1 MLFLLLAR
9 LVRAVK
15 SMSDG
20 FSLVLAKNDLN
31 AISNQY
37 LSLKK
42 EYEDSIGPVDWF
54 HCMKAF
60 WQFDGFKM
68 ALKYVGIDP
77 EIFESNV

>member
-1 MLFLLLAR
+1 MQMQLLK
-9 LVRAVK
+9 AVK
-15 SMSDG
+15 NMSDG

-42 EYEDSIGPVDWF
+42 EYEDYRDSASCFDR
-54 HCMKAF
+54 MRTF
-60 WQFDGFKM
+60 WQLDGFKM

-77 EIFESNV
+77 RIFESNV

>member
-1 MLFLLLAR
+1 MRMQWLK
-9 LVRAVK
+9 AVK

-20 FSLVLAKNDLN
+20 FSLVLAKNDLH

-42 EYEDSIGPVDWF
+42 ECEDHSADWSD
-54 HCMKAF
+54 CMKAY

-68 ALKYVGIDP
+68 ALVYVGIDP
-77 EIFESNV
+77 KIFESNV

>member
-1 MLFLLLAR
+1 MQMQWLK
-9 LVRAVK
+9 AVK
-15 SMSDG
+15 NMSDG

-31 AISNQY
+31 SISNQY

-42 EYEDSIGPVDWF
+42 ECDDNTGSADWF
-54 HCMKAF
+54 DCMKAF

-77 EIFESNV
+77 GIFESNV

>member
-1 MLFLLLAR
+1 MQMQLLK
-9 LVRAVK
+9 AVK
-15 SMSDG
+15 NMSDG

-42 EYEDSIGPVDWF
+42 ECDDNKGSADWF
-54 HCMKAF
+54 DCMKAF

-77 EIFESNV
+77 RIFESNV